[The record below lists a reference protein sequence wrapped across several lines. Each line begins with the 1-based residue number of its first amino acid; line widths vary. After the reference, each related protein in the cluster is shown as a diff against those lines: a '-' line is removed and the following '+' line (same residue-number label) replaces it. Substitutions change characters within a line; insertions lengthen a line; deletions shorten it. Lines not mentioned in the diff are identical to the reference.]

1 MKINFILFQS
11 CNPHWVS
18 HLEITYLSD
27 LNPNHSGWAGKM
39 IKSTHSSKQ
48 FFVEFSFILFFVL
61 FLAAPQ
67 SMRDLSFAL
76 SPLSGSPALQVDSL
90 PAELP
95 GKPILEAHSL
105 NHCIRKEVP
114 KQCFFL
120 IIEKNT
126 SKTSLSTSW
135 SF

>member
-1 MKINFILFQS
+1 MK
-11 CNPHWVS
+11 
-18 HLEITYLSD
+18 
-27 LNPNHSGWAGKM
+27 
-39 IKSTHSSKQ
+39 
-48 FFVEFSFILFFVL
+48 
-61 FLAAPQ
+61 
-67 SMRDLSFAL
+67 DLSSAL

-90 PAELP
+90 PDELP
-95 GKPILEAHSL
+95 GKPIFEAHSL
-105 NHCIRKEVP
+105 NHCTTKEVP